1 MSGSASWAEG
11 DVWLALSTVGDR
23 DAAER
28 LGRTL
33 VEERL
38 IACANLVPGVHSIY
52 RWEGAI
58 QSEDEVLLVMKT
70 GRTAL
75 ESLVARVEELHPYDV
90 PEVLCLPAAR
100 VAEAYRQ
107 WVFSETVAAQP

>member
-1 MSGSASWAEG
+1 MSGSAPQADG
-11 DVWLALSTVGDR
+11 DVWLVLSTIGDR

-28 LGRTL
+28 LGRSL

-58 QSEDEVLLVMKT
+58 QSEDEVLLIMKT
-70 GRTAL
+70 ERAAL
-75 ESLVARVEELHPYDV
+75 DRLVTRIDELHPYEV
-90 PEVLCLPAAR
+90 PEVVCIPAGR
-100 VAEAYRQ
+100 VADAYRQ
-107 WVFSETVAAQP
+107 WVLSETVAAQP